1 MNFRDTLNEALMA
14 MNNSISENVDI
25 PVDEDMMH
33 KDYHIKEID
42 NRGEYWWE
50 DDETLYYVPELS
62 VKFTSKKDAIDSI
75 DAVVKYEKEHKDDKL
90 RKEIMLAYAER
101 DNKLKALNDKINAIV
116 KDILEKRNSFKS
128 LEPVTEDEVKEMVS
142 DVIKNQGSVV
152 GAANWEKIIS
162 DVLNLNGEEDKEPD
176 QQKALMDKPAHYNLI
191 KGYVSNSDGLN
202 DLLYDD
208 DLEKRDFPY
217 YVVVYDGGAVYEP
230 AEGGYYVDT
239 VTAVHSKGFKMLS
252 DARKYAR
259 KLADQEELPKINDD
273 LYEYEG
279 KYVGD
284 YKAVAVEKSSEYLQ
298 RTSKY
303 HGYS

>member
-1 MNFRDTLNEALMA
+1 
-14 MNNSISENVDI
+14 
-25 PVDEDMMH
+25 
-33 KDYHIKEID
+33 
-42 NRGEYWWE
+42 
-50 DDETLYYVPELS
+50 
-62 VKFTSKKDAIDSI
+62 
-75 DAVVKYEKEHKDDKL
+75 
-90 RKEIMLAYAER
+90 MLAYAER

-176 QQKALMDKPAHYNLI
+176 QQKILDFYDGTLNLAHELDKLSKHKALMDKPAHYNLI